1 MNHLVVLSFWSEFWT
16 AFKHRIIEEVQI
28 GDIGFEIEHAIAPKI
43 LFSFNFLGQTV
54 VISDVITVSW
64 IALVVIAVLGWLMGR
79 KRDQVPHT
87 GRQLISESLVDILL
101 KLCQNTGMT
110 YEQAERVVP
119 FVGTIGIFITLTNL
133 SSMFKIPPPAKNP
146 AFPIALALLTI
157 VYVIIMSIRF
167 VGLRGFWASL
177 IYPKAMLL
185 PFKILDFLIKP
196 ISLSLR
202 LFGNIFGAYILME
215 FIYIII
221 PVFIPGIV
229 GLWFDLADGILQG
242 IIFTYLTATYIGE
255 IVENAHEAEHARQA
269 RITAHSHAGGKT

>member
-43 LFSFNFLGQTV
+43 LFSFNFLGQSV

-255 IVENAHEAEHARQA
+255 IVEN
-269 RITAHSHAGGKT
+269 GP

>member
-1 MNHLVVLSFWSEFWT
+1 MQQLVVLNFWSDFWT
-16 AFKHRIIEEVQI
+16 AFKHRIIEEIRI
-28 GDIGFEIEHAIAPKI
+28 GDIGEEIERAIEPDI
-43 LFSFNFLGQTV
+43 LFAIPVSGRSFL
-54 VISDVITVSW
+54 ISDAVLVTW
-64 IALVVIAVLGWLMGR
+64 IALIVIAVLGWLMGR
-79 KRDQVPHT
+79 KREQVPHSS
-87 GRQLISESLVDILL
+87 RQLISESLVNLLL
-101 KLCQNTGMT
+101 KLCQNAGMT
-110 YEQAERVVP
+110 YDQAERVVP

-133 SSMFKIPPPAKNP
+133 SSLFKIPPPAKNP

-157 VYVIIMSIRF
+157 GYVIVTSIRF

-202 LFGNIFGAYILME
+202 LFGNVFGAYILME

-221 PVFIPGIV
+221 PVIIPGVV

-242 IIFTYLTATYIGE
+242 IIFTYLTVTYIGE
-255 IVENAHEAEHARQA
+255 IVENAHEAEHERQS
-269 RITAHSHAGGKT
+269 RTAVQSHAGGKS